1 MSMQKLL
8 KNRAK
13 LSHTYVKAKTTMF
26 FGFATETTKNYNF
39 WGKLPLGIFASLLLC
54 VNISFRSSVKAMM
67 ANSGSDEAMKLLL
80 WQKIKAMK
88 R

>member
-26 FGFATETTKNYNF
+26 FGFVTENFTKNNEF
-39 WGKLPLGIFASLLLC
+39 LGILPLGIFASSLLC
-54 VNISFRSSVKAMM
+54 VNISFR
-67 ANSGSDEAMKLLL
+67 
-80 WQKIKAMK
+80 
-88 R
+88 